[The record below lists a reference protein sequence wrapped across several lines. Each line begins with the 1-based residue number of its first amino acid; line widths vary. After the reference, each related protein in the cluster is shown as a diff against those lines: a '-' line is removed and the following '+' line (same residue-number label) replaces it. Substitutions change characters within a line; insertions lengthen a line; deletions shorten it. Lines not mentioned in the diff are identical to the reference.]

1 MTYFSL
7 LYETASKENRAK
19 EKAKI
24 QPYQFV
30 APEKERKFQ
39 WIGSKMVEVQ
49 EGLDKEKYKIPAYF
63 KDLNL
68 DQVIDKIVL
77 EDNDSLLTETFYEL
91 LQDRNEILYRQDIF
105 KDLERENVYPSI
117 LELQGC
123 LSQVYRIR
131 EYAAEA
137 NHPIQY
143 QKYMLDAMKL
153 YYDGITGFI
162 EKTAFILNSAGLTGL
177 HSLFTAY
184 ATSQAFL
191 ELREKSRAL
200 NEKIEAIKYH
210 ITLLPDRILFHFGG
224 NENDFS
230 LNIKNT
236 FLPDNNDSNEFTF
249 FRQVTLTDLELKFAD
264 LLYKK
269 EKVLFTEASDFIAAY
284 SDFIDPITARIHREL
299 KFYTSCHNYIA
310 GLKSK
315 SFSFCYPIILE
326 DRKIELNGVYD
337 IAMASRS
344 KSSDLIT
351 NHLTLDESHAGAWIT
366 GANQGGKT
374 TYARSLGQA
383 AYLTLLGMP
392 VPGSYARLP
401 MFNGIYTHFC
411 AEENAGTDNGK
422 LKEELLHI
430 KEMLTYASGSNNLFI
445 LNELFSS
452 TTTSDAF
459 DMSRLLV
466 SKLAKL
472 NSIVICVTHVPS
484 LAKYCKGLLSLG
496 TETGNHESNRRTYR
510 IIPKPPELTAYAA
523 DIAGKY
529 RLTFHQIMEELN
541 NGL

>member
-7 LYETASKENRAK
+7 LFETASKEYRAK
-19 EKAKI
+19 EKAKM

-30 APEKERKFQ
+30 SSEKERKFE

-49 EGLDKEKYKIPAYF
+49 EDLNKEKYKIPAYF

-68 DQVIDKIVL
+68 DLVIDKIVL
-77 EDNDSLLTETFYEL
+77 EDNDRFLTETFYEL

-105 KDLERENVYPSI
+105 KDLEHENVYPSI

-131 EYAAEA
+131 EYAANA

-143 QKYMLDAMKL
+143 QKYMLDAMNL

-162 EKTAFILNSAGLTGL
+162 EKTAFILKSAGLTGL

-184 ATSQAFL
+184 ASSQTFL

-200 NEKIEAIKYH
+200 KEKIEAIRYH

-224 NENDFS
+224 NEHDFS

-236 FLPDNNDSNEFTF
+236 FQPDKNDSNEFIF
-249 FRQVTLTDLELKFAD
+249 FREVTLTDLELKFAD

-269 EKVLFTEASDFIAAY
+269 EKALFTEASDFTAAY
-284 SDFIDPITARIHREL
+284 TDFVDPVTARIHREL

-315 SFSFCYPIILE
+315 DFSFCYPAILE
-326 DRKIELNGVYD
+326 DRKIELNGVYN

-351 NHLTLDESHAGAWIT
+351 NHLMLDESHTGAWIT

-374 TYARSLGQA
+374 TFARSLGQT
-383 AYLTLLGMP
+383 AYFTLLGMP

-466 SKLAKL
+466 SRLSKL
-472 NSIVICVTHVPS
+472 NSIVICVTHVPN
-484 LAKYCKGLLSLG
+484 LAASCKDLLSLG
-496 TETGNHESNRRTYR
+496 TETGNQENNRRTYR

-529 RLTFHQIMEELN
+529 RLTFHQITEELN
-541 NGL
+541 NAL